1 MAAFAFDEAEL
12 DPEYSRIAPCS
23 LLLSESPPLPVL
35 TAANPLTSTD
45 QLLIDL
51 GFNPSTKNRY
61 SDSSGTEIIG
71 ETNRSLQIK
80 SNGDILYQS
89 GGDPAVEIDSSDDTP
104 SLREAADGFR
114 RPAAEAPG

>member
-1 MAAFAFDEAEL
+1 MWQ
-12 DPEYSRIAPCS
+12 
-23 LLLSESPPLPVL
+23 PLPL
-35 TAANPLTSTD
+35 TRQNWIRNIVGSPLLPAAVGVTPSACPYRRQPLTSTD

-104 SLREAADGFR
+104 SPAGGRRWFR